1 MSNKIV
7 PAIYQAVIE
16 DVMNGIKPEFEEYGV
31 GDDVFTQLR
40 EKWQAKLLE
49 SRVADFEAVQQ
60 PAAQSQHHPYPPHP
74 ILMPGTHPHYYTS
87 PPAPGQIKTEPT
99 DPRYALTAPQLQYAM
114 PPLPGPQLNGAV
126 RPQQFGGQAGVLSF
140 ASVSP
145 PTIANNGPA
154 SAAGIP
160 LGRQYVPNV
169 ALSNSSSQPSTS
181 ASAPT
186 TNGTNTTNGNRI
198 PQVDGPSEDS
208 DDSPSP
214 PPFAPRPSHPSL
226 PQPQSQTASSSGA
239 GDEAINSDLDDSDE
253 GDDEGIEEGTVHDA
267 DIVFCTYDKV
277 ARVKNKW
284 KCILKDGMIH
294 VNNKDYLFSKCTG
307 EFEW

>member
-40 EKWQAKLLE
+40 EKWQAKLLD

-60 PAAQSQHHPYPPHP
+60 QPPPSQHHPYPAHP

-87 PPAPGQIKTEPT
+87 PPGAGQIKTEPA
-99 DPRYALTAPQLQYAM
+99 DPRYALNAPQLQYSV

-140 ASVSP
+140 AAVPP

-154 SAAGIP
+154 GVGIP

-169 ALSNSSSQPSTS
+169 APSSSSQTSTSTPAPST
-181 ASAPT
+181 
-186 TNGTNTTNGNRI
+186 NGINGARI
-198 PQVDGPSEDS
+198 PQVDGTSDDS

-214 PPFAPRPSHPSL
+214 PSFAPRPSHPSL

-253 GDDEGIEEGTVHDA
+253 GDDEGIEEGTVQDA